1 MSEIWLVLAVASAFF
16 AIVLAGLAVE
26 SGSSEKKRAL
36 RLLESQVSGSETVN
50 LREQELTKNFGQR
63 VLVPVV
69 GTAGRVARRVT
80 PLDTRDR
87 VAKKIQL
94 AGGVSG
100 WDAERVLAF
109 KVIGAVCGIATGFAA
124 SSVLAASPFISIVAI
139 ALLAFV
145 GFVLPDVVLNR
156 K

>member
-16 AIVLAGLAVE
+16 AVVLVGLAVE

-36 RLLESQVSGSETVN
+36 RLLESQVSSSSESIN
-50 LREQELTKNFGQR
+50 LREQELSKNFGQR

-69 GTAGRVARRVT
+69 AGAGRVARRVT

-87 VAKKIQL
+87 VAKKLLL
-94 AGGVSG
+94 AGGPVG

-109 KVIGAVCGIATGFAA
+109 KVIGA
-124 SSVLAASPFISIVAI
+124 
-139 ALLAFV
+139 
-145 GFVLPDVVLNR
+145 
-156 K
+156 

>member
-16 AIVLAGLAVE
+16 AVVLFGLAVE

-36 RLLESQVSGSETVN
+36 RLLESQVGTSTESVN
-50 LREQELTKNFGQR
+50 LRDQELAKNFGQR

-80 PLDTRDR
+80 PIDTRDR
-87 VAKKIQL
+87 VATRLSL
-94 AGGVSG
+94 AGGPAG

-109 KVIGAVCGIATGFAA
+109 KVIGAVSG
-124 SSVLAASPFISIVAI
+124 VAI
-139 ALLAFV
+139 
-145 GFVLPDVVLNR
+145 GFVATTAFAL
-156 K
+156 